1 MSLFP
6 IIKTKSEKSKLIT
19 MEDNFAIIEFKPNG
33 EIVDANKNFLNA
45 LGYTT
50 SETMG
55 NHHKM
60 FCDNDYV
67 NSKEYNDFWNNLREG
82 RAQIDEFKRIKK
94 DGSLIWIQASYTP
107 VKNKSGEVISVIKFA
122 QDITKRKLESAD
134 FAAQLEAIGKS
145 NAVIEFD
152 MKGNVLKVN
161 DNFLNTLHYS
171 KNEIMGKHHRMF
183 CEESYK
189 NSNEYIDFW
198 KKLND
203 GIFDSG
209 EYLRIDKNGK
219 DVWIQ
224 ASYNPI
230 LDIDGKPYKV
240 VKYAQDITARKNM
253 VFSVEKT
260 SQQLTNSSN
269 ELFLT
274 AKAMS
279 KSATST
285 TKQAEE
291 ASFAIEEIS
300 QGTKEVSNKI
310 NTMVSSIN
318 DISMS
323 SNNAKDISLDA
334 KHKSE
339 ETTVSIKKLEEE
351 SKNIGTVV
359 KSIAQIAFQT
369 NILSLN
375 AAVEAATAGE
385 AGKGFAVVAQEVRNL
400 ASRSDQAAKE
410 IELGIQRIQDL
421 VTISTKSIISID
433 KTIDKMDNISSTIV
447 DEVKKQSLISSEVSS
462 IINETSLGISSIAQT
477 IEKVSRNAQ
486 ISGQESSNTLE
497 ASKDLND
504 LSINLFD
511 VLKSVRA

>member
-1 MSLFP
+1 M
-6 IIKTKSEKSKLIT
+6 
-19 MEDNFAIIEFKPNG
+19 
-33 EIVDANKNFLNA
+33 
-45 LGYTT
+45 
-50 SETMG
+50 
-55 NHHKM
+55 
-60 FCDNDYV
+60 
-67 NSKEYNDFWNNLREG
+67 
-82 RAQIDEFKRIKK
+82 
-94 DGSLIWIQASYTP
+94 
-107 VKNKSGEVISVIKFA
+107 ISVIKFA

-269 ELFLT
+269 
-274 AKAMS
+274 
-279 KSATST
+279 
-285 TKQAEE
+285 
-291 ASFAIEEIS
+291 
-300 QGTKEVSNKI
+300 
-310 NTMVSSIN
+310 
-318 DISMS
+318 
-323 SNNAKDISLDA
+323 
-334 KHKSE
+334 
-339 ETTVSIKKLEEE
+339 
-351 SKNIGTVV
+351 
-359 KSIAQIAFQT
+359 
-369 NILSLN
+369 
-375 AAVEAATAGE
+375 
-385 AGKGFAVVAQEVRNL
+385 
-400 ASRSDQAAKE
+400 
-410 IELGIQRIQDL
+410 
-421 VTISTKSIISID
+421 
-433 KTIDKMDNISSTIV
+433 
-447 DEVKKQSLISSEVSS
+447 
-462 IINETSLGISSIAQT
+462 
-477 IEKVSRNAQ
+477 
-486 ISGQESSNTLE
+486 
-497 ASKDLND
+497 
-504 LSINLFD
+504 
-511 VLKSVRA
+511 